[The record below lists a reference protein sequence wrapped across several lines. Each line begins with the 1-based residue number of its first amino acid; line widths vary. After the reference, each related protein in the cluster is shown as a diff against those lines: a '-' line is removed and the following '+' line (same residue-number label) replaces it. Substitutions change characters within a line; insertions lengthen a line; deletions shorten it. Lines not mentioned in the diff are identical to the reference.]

1 MGCCV
6 AWRPSFTEIPS
17 LIVAVSLHFMPRLP
31 AFHVHVSTNIKAP
44 DCSGKNKL
52 RDQIT
57 HHHAT
62 RHHTRRHTQRDGV
75 KQIGDLLGLTGRPP
89 PGARKACAC
98 LEGLRPSTEPA
109 LRGVGLPG
117 RWRGRRRRFVRCR
130 LFYNESKLGSTLEQ
144 RSCSILLCATASWM

>member
-62 RHHTRRHTQRDGV
+62 RHHTRRHTQRQTVSSRLEICWDSPEG
-75 KQIGDLLGLTGRPP
+75 PP
-89 PGARKACAC
+89 PAPAKPVPVSKACDLRLNRLSVELDC
-98 LEGLRPSTEPA
+98 LDDGEAEGAASSGAGCSTTSPNW
-109 LRGVGLPG
+109 GL
-117 RWRGRRRRFVRCR
+117 
-130 LFYNESKLGSTLEQ
+130 L
-144 RSCSILLCATASWM
+144 